1 MDKIKVLLID
11 DDNDWLESLKLF
23 LSSFDYIEVT
33 GTVRNSEELEEFKSH
48 PNNVD
53 IIILDNQ
60 FNNDISL
67 GIYITAELSQYNNKI
82 IILSSLDDEKTILDS
97 FTAGA
102 ANYILK
108 AQYRQIP
115 YIIKLMANKNS
126 PIEILANNFAKQQEE
141 KMLNT
146 LTLSEKEILALIQDG
161 HSQTEIAE
169 ILCKSKGTLRCQ
181 INKIIKKMGVKS
193 SKEAARKVSLRG
205 FYK

>member
-1 MDKIKVLLID
+1 MDRIKVLLID

-23 LSSFDYIEVT
+23 LSNFDYIEVT
-33 GTVRNSEELEEFKSH
+33 QTVRNREELAKFKSQ

-60 FNNDISL
+60 FNNDLSL
-67 GIYITAELSQYNNKI
+67 GICITAELAQYNNKI
-82 IILSSLDDEKTILDS
+82 IVLSSLDDEKTVLDS

-102 ANYILK
+102 STYILK
-108 AQYRQIP
+108 SQYRQIP
-115 YIIKLMANKNS
+115 YIIKLMATKNS

-141 KMLNT
+141 KMLST
-146 LTLSEKEILALIQDG
+146 LTSSEKEILALIQDG
-161 HSQTEIAE
+161 HSQTEIAD

-193 SKEAARKVSLRG
+193 SKEAVKKVSLRG